1 MKEMSKEIIWIDDN
15 PMIRDLDTG
24 RMCRYE
30 RPANFV
36 VAGTLGSGYNSCP
49 LQRYIS
55 KQLLD
60 SYLIESSRLEGVHIH
75 LEEWNHS
82 INSLHASYFHFKDK
96 KVKQ

>member
-24 RMCRYE
+24 RMCE
-30 RPANFV
+30 RLANSV
-36 VAGTLGSGYNSCP
+36 VAGTLGSGYNSGRP

-55 KQLLD
+55 KQLVE
-60 SYLIESSRLEGVHIH
+60 SYLNEFSRLGGVQIH
-75 LEEWNHS
+75 LEEWNRS
-82 INSLHASYFHFKDK
+82 INPLNASSFHSKDK